1 VPALTAAA
9 AVLIRPNAQK
19 GPCPH
24 ASTRKAAPPRVERGM
39 EVEVEVEVEVGF
51 PRVVTGTG
59 CRLRAL

>member
-1 VPALTAAA
+1 MPALTAAA

-24 ASTRKAAPPRVERGM
+24 ASTRKAAPPRVERGT
-39 EVEVEVEVEVGF
+39 EVEVEVGF